1 MTQEQVFEIG
11 RIMLAGQN
19 LKVGEAIWLWLPDTG
34 HFFEGYITFRDGD
47 TAHVW
52 VRPFTEKLR
61 RPDGPLD
68 PDDPHTQIA
77 FWNGVPGIP
86 ISRSRPTT
94 IVTLIAMDCNDLRAV
109 LCRLDVPEHD
119 EESLRDRL
127 GVPLPYYDHG
137 RHDFGPV

>member
-19 LKVGEAIWLWLPDTG
+19 LKVGEAKWLWLPDTG

-52 VRPFTEKLR
+52 VGPFTEKLR

-77 FWNGVPGIP
+77 FWNGGAWDTDLEKSPDDDRYPHRDGLQRPPRGAVPARCARARRGVVA
-86 ISRSRPTT
+86 RP
-94 IVTLIAMDCNDLRAV
+94 ARGAFAV
-109 LCRLDVPEHD
+109 L
-119 EESLRDRL
+119 
-127 GVPLPYYDHG
+127 
-137 RHDFGPV
+137 